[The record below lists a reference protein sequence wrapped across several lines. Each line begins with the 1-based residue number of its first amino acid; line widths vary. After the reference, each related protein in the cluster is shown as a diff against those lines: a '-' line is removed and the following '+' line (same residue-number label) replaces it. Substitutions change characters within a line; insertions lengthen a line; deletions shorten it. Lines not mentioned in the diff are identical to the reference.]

1 MTTPTARLLPLAI
14 IALIGLNLRPFL
26 TGVGPLA
33 GAIDEAIGLGL
44 QGMAL
49 LTLLPML
56 LMGIGAF
63 AGPLLQQ
70 VVPARRLVIR
80 ALALLAAG
88 SLLRLF
94 ASDGGVLLGTA
105 LLCGLGAAV
114 IQAVLPGMIKRDF
127 PQRVAIVTGL
137 YSAMLM
143 GGGALGAQMTP
154 ILVQASGSWQI
165 ALAMLA
171 APAVVALALARRLPP
186 DGASSTT
193 PGTMSLLLRR
203 PRAWLLMACF
213 GLVNGGYAS
222 AVAWL
227 APFYQEHGRSAAAS
241 GSLLAVLAISQAAAA
256 LLLPIAARGRNDRR
270 GWLWLTLAMQGI
282 GFAGLTFAPQSAP
295 LAIAVL
301 LGAGLGG
308 CFALMMIVALDH
320 LPDPA
325 KAGALSALM
334 QGGGFVIA
342 ALAPWIVAVL
352 HDGAG
357 GFATGWIVHLA
368 CVAAVAGLVAN
379 LAPEGY
385 GRAMATV
392 LGKPSFEGLMP
403 RTGRRRGA
411 LDDRCGV

>member
-1 MTTPTARLLPLAI
+1 
-14 IALIGLNLRPFL
+14 
-26 TGVGPLA
+26 
-33 GAIDEAIGLGL
+33 
-44 QGMAL
+44 
-49 LTLLPML
+49 
-56 LMGIGAF
+56 
-63 AGPLLQQ
+63 
-70 VVPARRLVIR
+70 
-80 ALALLAAG
+80 
-88 SLLRLF
+88 
-94 ASDGGVLLGTA
+94 
-105 LLCGLGAAV
+105 
-114 IQAVLPGMIKRDF
+114 
-127 PQRVAIVTGL
+127 
-137 YSAMLM
+137 
-143 GGGALGAQMTP
+143 
-154 ILVQASGSWQI
+154 
-165 ALAMLA
+165 
-171 APAVVALALARRLPP
+171 
-186 DGASSTT
+186 
-193 PGTMSLLLRR
+193 
-203 PRAWLLMACF
+203 MACF

-227 APFYQEHGRSAAAS
+227 PPFYQEHGRSAAAS

-282 GFAGLTFAPQSAP
+282 GFAGLAFAPQSAP

-342 ALAPWIVAVL
+342 ALAPWIVAML

-368 CVAAVAGLVAN
+368 CVAVVAGLVAN

-392 LGKPSFEGLMP
+392 LGKPSFEGLIR